1 MAVLGYTLAELGI
14 IAACFTCNVALVNS
28 VKFIQY
34 TLHYPYP
41 LLISAMHMIFSWLA
55 CGVYV
60 KFSVPALREYT
71 FSRYMKEVFPVAAM
85 ASASIGCGN
94 MALKYIFP
102 SFHELLQQTSPAAQV
117 LVCVLI
123 YHQHYN
129 LPTYLSMIPICG
141 GAIMCS
147 GGEVNFN
154 IIGVTFSIGAVLTRA
169 LKNTMQAHLMTVSFS
184 TIELLFALAPANLF
198 FFMTASVIS
207 EGPIE
212 PAVNLVKAPTVLL
225 AVIGSSILACSYN
238 LLAFKMLQ
246 VLSPVGAM
254 VVHTLKTPATLLV
267 SWMLFGNQVGILQ
280 IVGFIIITAGV
291 YYYKHF
297 GKEMTEDNYQSV
309 EGEVKRELEEFDIE
323 DNNSEVDSVSSDADG
338 EKEAGKE

>member
-1 MAVLGYTLAELGI
+1 MNVLGYGI
-14 IAACFTCNVALVNS
+14 GEIAIIVANFTCNVALVNS
-28 VKFIQY
+28 VKYIQY

-41 LLISAMHMIFSWLA
+41 LLISAVHMVFSWLA

-60 KFSVPALREYT
+60 KFNVPALREYT
-71 FSRYMKEVFPVAAM
+71 LKRYMVEVFPVAAM

-123 YHQHYN
+123 YHQRYN

-154 IIGVTFSIGAVLTRA
+154 VIGVTFSIGAVLTRA
-169 LKNTMQAHLMTVSFS
+169 LKNTMQSRLMTTSF
-184 TIELLFALAPANLF
+184 TNIELLYVLAPANLF
-198 FFMTASVIS
+198 FFLSGS
-207 EGPIE
+207 FLFEG
-212 PAVNLVKAPTVLL
+212 VLAPTRELISMPTALFAVVFSALL
-225 AVIGSSILACSYN
+225 ACTYN

-254 VVHTLKTPATLLV
+254 VVHTLKTPATLMV
-267 SWMLFGNQVGILQ
+267 STVLFGNKVGISQ
-280 IVGFIIITAGV
+280 IIGFVIITAGV
-291 YYYKHF
+291 YYYKNY
-297 GKEMTEDNYQSV
+297 GKEVKPEDYQKIDPKN
-309 EGEVKRELEEFDIE
+309 GGDPEEFDLE
-323 DNNSEVDSVSSDADG
+323 LADRP
-338 EKEAGKE
+338 ASPRL

>member
-60 KFSVPALREYT
+60 KFNVPALREYT

-169 LKNTMQAHLMTVSFS
+169 LKNTMQAHLMTVSFT

-212 PAVNLVKAPTVLL
+212 PAVNLVKAPTVLPRCCW
-225 AVIGSSILACSYN
+225 IIYTGM
-238 LLAFKMLQ
+238 LLQSASFQ
-246 VLSPVGAM
+246 NVASFVTDRSDGGAHFEDPGHVAG
-254 VVHTLKTPATLLV
+254 VVDVVRQPT
-267 SWMLFGNQVGILQ
+267 
-280 IVGFIIITAGV
+280 GV

-297 GKEMTEDNYQSV
+297 GKEITEDDYQSV
-309 EGEVKRELEEFDIE
+309 EKEAKQELEEFDIE
-323 DNNSEVDSVSSDADG
+323 DNNAEVDSVSSDEDG
-338 EKEAGKE
+338 EEETGKE

>member
-1 MAVLGYTLAELGI
+1 MNILGYTIGEVAI
-14 IAACFTCNVALVNS
+14 IVANFTCNVALVNS

-169 LKNTMQAHLMTVSFS
+169 LKNTMQSRLMTTSF
-184 TIELLFALAPANLF
+184 TNIELLYVLAPANLF
-198 FFMTASVIS
+198 FFLTGSFLVEGLFEPTRQLIS
-207 EGPIE
+207 TPNALV
-212 PAVNLVKAPTVLL
+212 AVVFSALL
-225 AVIGSSILACSYN
+225 ACTYN

-254 VVHTLKTPATLLV
+254 VVHTLKTPATLIV
-267 SWMLFGNQVGILQ
+267 STLLFGNKIGVLQVL
-280 IVGFIIITAGV
+280 GFVVITAGV
-291 YYYKHF
+291 YYYKNY
-297 GKEMTEDNYQSV
+297 GKEVKPEEYQKIDASK
-309 EGEVKRELEEFDIE
+309 GDPEEFDLE
-323 DNNSEVDSVSSDADG
+323 MAQRSESPRS
-338 EKEAGKE
+338 